1 VKNHFKSDQIPST
14 DSISNGAPVA
24 CVDSVSEPNSSVHS
38 ASETPAPGNLTR
50 DPALRDLK
58 KRTARGA
65 LVSTVGQATT
75 SFLRIV
81 SMVALARLLVP
92 QDFGLVGMA
101 TVGTGFLAL
110 FQDIGLSMA
119 TVQRA
124 SITHAQISTLF
135 WINLG
140 VSALLA
146 ALCAATA
153 PLLVHFYHEPRLFWV
168 TVATGL
174 GFVLNGAGAQHRAL
188 LQRNLRFMALTLIDI
203 TALFVSVLVGIVMA
217 ATGFGYWSIVG
228 MTLCGYVFSMCGSWL
243 IGGWRPGLPRRGA
256 GVRSMLG
263 YGGIATL
270 NNLVVY
276 FAYNSDKVLLGRFFG
291 AETLGIYGRA
301 FQLINL
307 PTQNLNSTIALV
319 AFPALSRLQNEP
331 ERLRSYFL
339 KGYGLFLSLVIP
351 ITMAC
356 ALFSEDII
364 RVFLGAKWSAAVP
377 VFRLMAPTI
386 LGFALINPFG
396 WLLMATGRAV
406 RSFKISLLIAPVVF
420 LGYLFGLRYG
430 SNGVAAGFSSA
441 IMLLVVP
448 VIVWST
454 RGCPITALDALGVA
468 MRPFV
473 SALVAGAVALAAW
486 SFIQFLQLPLLR
498 LIAANLILFGVYAF
512 VLLFVMGQK
521 TAYVK
526 ILRELGVWPS
536 FARRAV
542 GVAVK
547 PADV

>member
-1 VKNHFKSDQIPST
+1 VKNHFKSDQIPSV

-24 CVDSVSEPNSSVHS
+24 CVESVSEPNSTVHS
-38 ASETPAPGNLTR
+38 AGETPTPGNLSR

-65 LVSTVGQATT
+65 LVSTIGQATT

-124 SITHAQISTLF
+124 TITHAQISTLF

-168 TVATGL
+168 TVATGF

-188 LQRNLRFMALTLIDI
+188 LQRNLRFVALTLIDI
-203 TALFVSVLVGIVMA
+203 TALFVSVLVGIAMA
-217 ATGFGYWSIVG
+217 ATGYGYWSIVG
-228 MTLCGYVFSMCGSWL
+228 MTLCGYIFSMCGAWL
-243 IGGWRPGLPRRGA
+243 IGGWRPGLPQRRA

-291 AETLGIYGRA
+291 AEALGIYGRA

-331 ERLRSYFL
+331 QRLRSYFL

-406 RSFKISLLIAPVVF
+406 RSFNISLLIAPVVF

-454 RGCPITALDALGVA
+454 RGSPITALDAFGVA
-468 MRPFV
+468 MRPFI
-473 SALVAGAVALAAW
+473 SALVAGVVALAAW
-486 SFIQFLQLPLLR
+486 SFIHFLELPLLR
-498 LIAANLILFGVYAF
+498 LIAANVILFGVYAF

-521 TAYVK
+521 AVYVNV
-526 ILRELGVWPS
+526 LRELGVWPS
-536 FARRAV
+536 FGRRAV